1 MIKRYKV
8 FYDNNNDCNCDVE
21 EHPHGTYVEYD
32 DYMAEVKLF
41 CEEIDRKSME
51 INRLR
56 EEIDQ
61 KNKVINR
68 LGDEIDML
76 WIDISRKDG

>member
-32 DYMAEVKLF
+32 DYMTEVKLF
-41 CEEIDRKSME
+41 G
-51 INRLR
+51 

-61 KNKVINR
+61 KNMEINKLR
-68 LGDEIDML
+68 EEIDVLNIEIGYNNILKYIKEKMGKL
-76 WIDISRKDG
+76 